1 MLDFLL
7 VWLLF
12 YKIIFLMHFVF
23 YEISVLDNMNLLS
36 IFHEMKFAFYI
47 SYSLK
52 NTFTFFY
59 SLKKKKTLSLFILSE
74 NLLSLFIFSEKPLP
88 LFIFSEMSQNHSDIH
103 QRKGITGGK
112 PNWISGIYYCKAK
125 CCHYFTCL
133 HCFKSMINDHIL
145 LTKYQ
150 IPI

>member
-1 MLDFLL
+1 
-7 VWLLF
+7 
-12 YKIIFLMHFVF
+12 
-23 YEISVLDNMNLLS
+23 
-36 IFHEMKFAFYI
+36 MKFPYLTIWTFCQ
-47 SYSLK
+47 YSMKWSLHF
-52 NTFTFFY
+52 TFHILWKTLSLFFY

-112 PNWISGIYYCKAK
+112 PNWISGVYYWKAK